1 MLYDSL
7 RKKIGSGKLPTKLID
22 DKLGYHIISGI
33 YEINGDVAVFF
44 QKAADKIPIMIRLVI
59 DGKTGKLKSEEKI
72 AELEKFSM
80 KDGYAILF
88 AGLDMPDIR
97 IVKDPE
103 SDYYAMIRYNTLAH
117 ETKER
122 IEVFHFSPYHKVIN
136 KANYTAPNDKYEYT
150 RFLNAYVHKD
160 DYVVIGT
167 YAFNTDKS
175 GGDDSRLYISQLSKG
190 KTTFQ
195 QKEMG
200 IEGYYKHPESEF
212 VYNRSKGIIH
222 MIIIK
227 GDLSESKLSNDK
239 LMEVKFNL
247 VFQNF
252 KPSTLALEK
261 PYSPDFTKINDYYEK
276 LGSKDKDDYIGSIQG
291 TFVDKNGN
299 LELMF
304 QKTTIKKNN
313 GAVTGT
319 FLDDVGL
326 LTITP
331 EGKIVNSSAIPFSS
345 FTSGDHASF
354 NANKIKTGFRPANSF
369 DDKGLANEQY
379 FGIDFI
385 STENASYLLF
395 NNLPKNVET
404 EEAKS
409 TKMVKAISGATAVKY
424 TYKGDV
430 IKKEYVF
437 KKPKEKND
445 VTFCL
450 FSSSS
455 YSPDRKSYA
464 TIYTDPETEKSAVVW
479 IKLD

>member
-1 MLYDSL
+1 L
-7 RKKIGSGKLPTKLID
+7 TK
-22 DKLGYHIISGI
+22 
-33 YEINGDVAVFF
+33 
-44 QKAADKIPIMIRLVI
+44 
-59 DGKTGKLKSEEKI
+59 KTGLNQI
-72 AELEKFSM
+72 TPFS
-80 KDGYAILF
+80 L
-88 AGLDMPDIR
+88 
-97 IVKDPE
+97 
-103 SDYYAMIRYNTLAH
+103 N
-117 ETKER
+117 
-122 IEVFHFSPYHKVIN
+122 FS
-136 KANYTAPNDKYEYT
+136 
-150 RFLNAYVHKD
+150 R
-160 DYVVIGT
+160 
-167 YAFNTDKS
+167 
-175 GGDDSRLYISQLSKG
+175 
-190 KTTFQ
+190 TT
-195 QKEMG
+195 M
-200 IEGYYKHPESEF
+200 
-212 VYNRSKGIIH
+212 
-222 MIIIK
+222 
-227 GDLSESKLSNDK
+227 
-239 LMEVKFNL
+239 
-247 VFQNF
+247 
-252 KPSTLALEK
+252 
-261 PYSPDFTKINDYYEK
+261 
-276 LGSKDKDDYIGSIQG
+276 
-291 TFVDKNGN
+291 
-299 LELMF
+299 
-304 QKTTIKKNN
+304 KKNN